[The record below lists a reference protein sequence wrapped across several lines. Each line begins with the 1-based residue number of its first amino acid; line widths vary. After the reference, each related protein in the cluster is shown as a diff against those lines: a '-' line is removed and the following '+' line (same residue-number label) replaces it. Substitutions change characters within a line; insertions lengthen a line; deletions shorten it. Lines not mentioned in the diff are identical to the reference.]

1 MAELASTYMYIPSE
15 KRKSESYCTD
25 EHIQRDYE
33 QEDGVPYREGVA
45 SETFTLCPNTSTVP
59 TLYTRV
65 SCDLF

>member
-45 SETFTLCPNTSTVP
+45 SEDIHF
-59 TLYTRV
+59 V
-65 SCDLF
+65 S